1 MRERRVADP
10 DEIRFRVLGPLEFF
24 DGERWHPIAATKQ
37 RSLLAALLLHA
48 GRVVPADQLV
58 AQLWGEQVPATV
70 QTLLAGY
77 AWRLRR
83 TIGDPEGHVL
93 ATRPPGYRLVTSPG
107 QIDLDEYERLTA
119 QSRAHL
125 AAGRLVEAVD
135 DFTAAL
141 ALWRG
146 APFADVPATP
156 DLTAETAR
164 LEESRLATIETRIG
178 AQLDLGQHEEILPD
192 LRLVVSQY
200 PLRERL
206 QAHLMVA
213 LYRAGQPAEALGAY
227 RDLRRLLVDELGIEP
242 SDPLQVLERRILSN
256 DPALLS
262 PPAGPPVTVRVSAP
276 APRRLPPDPG
286 VFVGR
291 AEEVRRLT
299 AAVTENGLVVVHGL
313 AGAGKTSLAV
323 HVAHRVAERYPD
335 GQVLVTMRAGGVGEP
350 TSAVEVVETVAW
362 SLGVPPPGGDPV
374 AAWPALLTG
383 RRMLI
388 VLDDAASAAQVREL
402 VTVPAGNVVMVT
414 ARPALST
421 LDAADRLRLGAL
433 STIDSIELLRRHLGV
448 RRVDLSGRAAA
459 DVARFCGQLPFALRI
474 AVARLSAH
482 PGWSLDAFTRR
493 LADRSARLDVLA
505 CDDLSM
511 RDSFQEAVRALT
523 RAGRDESLVCLR
535 RLGAVDLPLVDV
547 DVLAALLDRSAGTAE
562 VAVEHLVDVGLV
574 EALSVGRYRIPELTR
589 VFAGECRV
597 DDSDPKAVERVVAHY
612 CRAAT
617 EQLAALTGTEAASE
631 RAWRL
636 ARAWWRQEGSILL
649 RMADRQGAEELGELV
664 AKLRVLLLG
673 PARLDR
679 RGTSPVHRRYSGC

>member
-1 MRERRVADP
+1 MADP

-58 AQLWGEQVPATV
+58 AQLWGEQVPASV

-83 TIGDPEGHVL
+83 TIGDPEGRVL

-107 QIDLDEYERLTA
+107 QIDVDEYETLTGR
-119 QSRAHL
+119 SRAHL

-135 DFTAAL
+135 GFAAAL
-141 ALWRG
+141 SLWRG
-146 APFADVPATP
+146 VPFADVPATP

-164 LEESRLATIETRIG
+164 LEESRLAAIEMRIG

-227 RDLRRLLVDELGIEP
+227 RDLRQLLVDELGIEP
-242 SDPLQVLERRILSN
+242 SDPLRVLERRILSN
-256 DPALLS
+256 DPALLRS
-262 PPAGPPVTVRVSAP
+262 PAGRPVTVRAP
-276 APRRLPPDPG
+276 VLAPRRLPPDLG

-291 AEEVRRLT
+291 ADEVRRLT
-299 AAVTENGLVVVHGL
+299 AVVTRNDLVVVHGL

-323 HVAHRVAERYPD
+323 HIAHAVAERYPD
-335 GQVLVTMRAGGVGEP
+335 GQVLVNMRAGGPGEP
-350 TSAVEVVETVAW
+350 TSAAEAVETVARM
-362 SLGVPPPGGDPV
+362 LGVPPPEGDPV

-383 RRMLI
+383 RRVLI
-388 VLDDAASAAQVREL
+388 VFDDAASAAQVREL
-402 VTVPAGNVVMVT
+402 VNVPAGNAVMVT

-433 STIDSIELLRRHLGV
+433 STGDSMELLRRHLGA
-448 RRVDLSGRAAA
+448 RRLDLSGPAAA
-459 DVARFCGQLPFALRI
+459 EVVRFCGQLPLALRI
-474 AVARLSAH
+474 AVARLAAH
-482 PGWSLDAFTRR
+482 PGWSMDAFARR
-493 LADRSARLDVLA
+493 LADRSTRLDVLA

-511 RDSFQEAVRALT
+511 RDSFQAAVRALT

-535 RLGAVDLPLVDV
+535 RLGALDPPLVDV
-547 DVLAALLDRSAGTAE
+547 DVLAALLDRSAVAAE
-562 VAVEHLVDVGLV
+562 AVAEHLVDVGLI

-589 VFAGECRV
+589 AFAGECGI
-597 DDSDPKAVERVVAHY
+597 DDSGPKAVKRVMAHY
-612 CRAAT
+612 CWAAT
-617 EQLAALTGTEAASE
+617 EQLAALTGAEAGSE
-631 RAWRL
+631 RSWRV
-636 ARAWWRQEGSILL
+636 ARAWWRQERGTLI
-649 RMADRQGAEELGELV
+649 RMADRPGGEELAKLV
-664 AKLRVLLLG
+664 AKLRALLLG
-673 PARLDR
+673 PARVDR
-679 RGTSPVHRRYSGC
+679 RGTSRIHRRYSGS